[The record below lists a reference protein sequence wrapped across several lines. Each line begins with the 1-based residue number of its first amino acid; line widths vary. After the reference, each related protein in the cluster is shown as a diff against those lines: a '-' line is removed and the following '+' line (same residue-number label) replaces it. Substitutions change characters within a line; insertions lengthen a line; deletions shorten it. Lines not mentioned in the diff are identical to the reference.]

1 MGSALPDAQTH
12 TGTITGSLP
21 GGLEDFST
29 TIMAYYYGSA
39 TAISVQKYTNDQD
52 ADESPGVYIL
62 EGEPITW
69 SYVISNTGNITLTN
83 IILLDVPLGQIT
95 CPVENLGVDEGMT
108 CSKDGIAGRGP
119 YHNTATV
126 TATSPVEQP
135 VSAIDSSNYFGVHPQ
150 LEIENMA
157 NGQKADLPP
166 GPEIMYG
173 DPIVWSFVITN
184 TGNITLTNVS
194 LLDDKLGAIP
204 CPQTMLDKL
213 ESMTCNENSL
223 AQIGQQINL
232 ASVTGQP
239 PGGLADVFAQDFGH
253 YFGVAPAISLQ
264 KSTNGVDADTP
275 PGPSV
280 PIGEQVAWNYRVQ
293 NSGNVTLSGISVL
306 DNLEGVIVCPKTEL
320 GVGEWMD
327 CLTDGTAGEGQYANL
342 GTVMGFYHDNEVSSS
357 DASHYYGVPAWLKI
371 YLPILL
377 R

>member
-1 MGSALPDAQTH
+1 
-12 TGTITGSLP
+12 
-21 GGLEDFST
+21 
-29 TIMAYYYGSA
+29 
-39 TAISVQKYTNDQD
+39 
-52 ADESPGVYIL
+52 
-62 EGEPITW
+62 
-69 SYVISNTGNITLTN
+69 
-83 IILLDVPLGQIT
+83 
-95 CPVENLGVDEGMT
+95 
-108 CSKDGIAGRGP
+108 
-119 YHNTATV
+119 
-126 TATSPVEQP
+126 
-135 VSAIDSSNYFGVHPQ
+135 
-150 LEIENMA
+150 
-157 NGQKADLPP
+157 
-166 GPEIMYG
+166 MYG
-173 DPIVWSFVITN
+173 DPIGWSFVITN
-184 TGNITLTNVS
+184 TGNIILTNVS

-264 KSTNGVDADTP
+264 KSTNGFDADMP
-275 PGPSV
+275 PGPSI

-357 DASHYYGVPAWLKI
+357 DASHYYGVPTWLKI
-371 YLPILL
+371 YLPLVL